1 MPSIQII
8 SPAPGEQFIL
18 TRNPMSSQV
27 MLPCV
32 KLQITDPDPQMNGDA
47 LVVRSTQNPPPST
60 SRVLSPG
67 AAPGQYELKNVMV
80 VGAPSPGGGYES
92 FKVCAWARIAG
103 HTLSANPV
111 TIQLK
116 VI

>member
-1 MPSIQII
+1 MPSIQIT
-8 SPAPGEQFIL
+8 SPVPGEQFLL
-18 TRNPMSSQV
+18 TRDPMTSQV
-27 MLPCV
+27 MIPCV
-32 KLQITDPDPQMNGDA
+32 KLQITDPDPQMNGGA

-60 SRVLSPG
+60 TRVLTPG
-67 AAPGQYELKNVMV
+67 TAPGQYQLTNVMV

-103 HTLSANPV
+103 NTLSATPV